1 MAVAKFSKQGI
12 QPDPR
17 EVDYWIDIST
27 DPYGS
32 VIKYFNGAEWVDLV
46 ADGETGMSPFD
57 YYTKVQ
63 INDMIN
69 RKADVGSVDSK
80 VDDAEI
86 ENLIKDVEIKE
97 VGDSAVQLIILRHNN
112 TKIGTTV
119 PIATNTTPGIVTAS
133 DFANFV
139 KQHQLQ
145 HLYSE
150 MYDLLADIREKYQPR
165 LKAGKNIQIDRT
177 TNTISATGS
186 VSIDWDKITNAPD
199 IPTKT
204 SQLVNDSGFI
214 TSNELGNAKTEL
226 NKRIDSVDAKTNANT
241 SSIKNIEQQIPQ
253 QISEAISEI
262 VDGANSDFDTLKEIA
277 DYIASDKTGAAQ
289 MSNSI
294 ASNKKAIDDEVAR
307 ATTVEN
313 QLLQRVENIEQGSS
327 VDYVT
332 EQVLNEAVQSLTSSD
347 ADLLSKINTETNERK
362 SAVSAV
368 SEIANAAATKVALE
382 TEVERATDAETKLNN
397 EVNSLKNTTSTLT
410 NNLSA
415 ETSRATAAEETL
427 QTNIEDAVTNINTTL
442 TDKYYTGSVVDIKI
456 DDAIS
461 THNEDE
467 LAHEPIRNSVTLANS
482 VANEAKTLSSDAVN
496 TAYEFAQ
503 VAQDAKTTA
512 DAAKNAIS
520 SLEGLTDVDTSA
532 LTTAEIIS
540 KVEQNVQDI
549 KALKE
554 RDVILSQSSFD
565 DIAQKD
571 VTKHYFI
578 YENPV

>member
-119 PIATNTTPGIVTAS
+119 PIASNTTPGIVTAS

-241 SSIKNIEQQIPQ
+241 ASIKNIE
-253 QISEAISEI
+253 
-262 VDGANSDFDTLKEIA
+262 
-277 DYIASDKTGAAQ
+277 
-289 MSNSI
+289 
-294 ASNKKAIDDEVAR
+294 
-307 ATTVEN
+307 
-313 QLLQRVENIEQGSS
+313 
-327 VDYVT
+327 
-332 EQVLNEAVQSLTSSD
+332 
-347 ADLLSKINTETNERK
+347 
-362 SAVSAV
+362 
-368 SEIANAAATKVALE
+368 
-382 TEVERATDAETKLNN
+382 
-397 EVNSLKNTTSTLT
+397 
-410 NNLSA
+410 
-415 ETSRATAAEETL
+415 
-427 QTNIEDAVTNINTTL
+427 
-442 TDKYYTGSVVDIKI
+442 
-456 DDAIS
+456 
-461 THNEDE
+461 
-467 LAHEPIRNSVTLANS
+467 
-482 VANEAKTLSSDAVN
+482 
-496 TAYEFAQ
+496 
-503 VAQDAKTTA
+503 
-512 DAAKNAIS
+512 
-520 SLEGLTDVDTSA
+520 
-532 LTTAEIIS
+532 
-540 KVEQNVQDI
+540 
-549 KALKE
+549 
-554 RDVILSQSSFD
+554 
-565 DIAQKD
+565 
-571 VTKHYFI
+571 
-578 YENPV
+578 

>member
-119 PIATNTTPGIVTAS
+119 PIASNTTPGIVTAS

-241 SSIKNIEQQIPQ
+241 ALIKNIEQQIPQ

-294 ASNKKAIDDEVAR
+294 ASNKKAIDDEVVR

-427 QTNIEDAVTNINTTL
+427 QTNIEDAVININTTL

-456 DDAIS
+456 DNAIS

-520 SLEGLTDVDTSA
+520 SLEGLTDVNTSA

-554 RDVILSQSSFD
+554 RDVILSQSYFD